1 MTGLDSADSDT
12 VQDEWDS
19 LIQHAPQPSESKIWW
34 RPVIIIILILLF
46 NGIAVFMS
54 IAPQTR
60 LFEDIICRQVYRDR
74 EPVPY
79 ADHNGPPS
87 EKMCKISQV
96 QEKVAMLFG
105 MQTFFDG
112 IPGLLLAI
120 PYGVYA
126 DKFGRREVLILSMSG
141 QLAGAL
147 WVLFVCKF

>member
-1 MTGLDSADSDT
+1 MTEHDLADSDT

-19 LIQHAPQPSESKIWW
+19 LLQHAPKPSDSNIRW
-34 RPVIIIILILLF
+34 RPVILIVLMLLF
-46 NGIAVFMS
+46 TGIAFFMS

-60 LFEDIICRQVYRDR
+60 LFEDIICRQVYDDR
-74 EPVPY
+74 ESIPY
-79 ADHNGPPS
+79 ANHTGSPS
-87 EKMCKISQV
+87 EDMCKIPQV
-96 QEKVAMLFG
+96 QGKVAMLFG

-147 WVLFVCKF
+147 WVLLVCKF